1 MKKSIVVSLVLVI
14 LTLLFS
20 VDRYLQGKNDNEGI
34 DKSNSKIAA
43 LVKNKERVTKSTDF
57 QAQLSPSQTT
67 ELLTE
72 TFGEGGDTQAP
83 GINTRYCFEDQF
95 DGINV
100 ACNGGVADVT
110 VNDNEYTVTRII
122 FLPFSGWEARGVVK
136 DHTSGGTNP
145 NGRFFLINIGSFASS
160 DPDPITRDVLYN
172 VPLNN
177 VIPNRPLIVK
187 YFIRNI
193 MKPGGVGSDP
203 DLGAEI
209 VQGFGTTGA
218 KVIASET
225 RSVLTTRGQW
235 VEKSVTLN
243 PGNNTRLNFL
253 IRSYSTLYVGN
264 DVAIDDISVYQLKPL
279 KCSS

>member
-20 VDRYLQGKNDNEGI
+20 VDRYLQGKNDNESI

-43 LVKNKERVTKSTDF
+43 LVKNKERVTISTDF
-57 QAQLSPSQTT
+57 QVQLSPSQTT

-177 VIPNRPLIVK
+177 VIPNRPLIVT